1 MEETLNF
8 AKKQTDKIVNYQ
20 GANNSYIY
28 ALQLLKESGLT
39 GFMDKI
45 PYPCDNTTV
54 NIQLPPESQQ
64 QTASQATLSPE
75 TKKKG
80 SNLLKI
86 AAMGAL
92 LAGTGGLGAAIPI
105 GLSIWEGLN
114 QAQQTSPELPEAI
127 KIDPNFSFEVK

>member
-114 QAQQTSPELPEAI
+114 KAKEVSPELPEAT